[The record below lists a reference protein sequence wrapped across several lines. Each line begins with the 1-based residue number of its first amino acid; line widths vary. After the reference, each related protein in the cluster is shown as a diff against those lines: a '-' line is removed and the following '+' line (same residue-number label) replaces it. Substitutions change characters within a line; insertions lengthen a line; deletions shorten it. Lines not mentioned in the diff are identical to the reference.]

1 MWFRHSAEVRRDFP
15 ELAAGVV
22 SVEGITP
29 DVPVDSRVDAFGAI
43 AAARLAGGPES
54 GFPEVRAWR
63 RVFARMGLK
72 PTQYRC
78 ASEALLRRYR
88 VDGALPRLHP
98 LVDLCNAV
106 SMAFA
111 IPVAVLDVARVEGFL
126 EVRYA
131 RGDEV
136 YHTFAGGTE
145 HPNPGEV
152 VFADAANS
160 AHARRWTNRQSGLS
174 AVRGT
179 TGAVLVV
186 AEAVHGTAAADV
198 RELTATIA
206 AEVGA
211 LWSVEPRHAVL
222 SAAEPRFDFG
232 TRTG

>member
-1 MWFRHSAEVRRDFP
+1 MWFRHSAEIWRDFP

-22 SVEGITP
+22 FVDGITP
-29 DVPVDSRVDAFGAI
+29 DAAVDPRVGAFGAV
-43 AAARLAGGPES
+43 AASRLAGGPES

-63 RVFARMGLK
+63 RVFARTGLK
-72 PTQYRC
+72 PTRYRC

-88 VDGALPRLHP
+88 VEGALPRVHP

-106 SMAFA
+106 STAFA
-111 IPVAVLDVARVEGFL
+111 IPVAVLDAARVEGFL

-145 HPNPGEV
+145 HPDPGEV
-152 VFADAANS
+152 VFADGAGL
-160 AHARRWTNRQSGLS
+160 AHARRWTNRQSGRS
-174 AVRGT
+174 AVRDG

-186 AEAVHGTAAADV
+186 AEAVHASAVADV
-198 RELTATIA
+198 RELTATVV

-211 LWSVEPRHAVL
+211 LWSADPDHAVL
-222 SAAEPRFDFG
+222 SAAEPRFEFG
-232 TRTG
+232 GREG